1 MAGTIWRNPAFLRVF
16 TASTVSIFGS
26 LVTRTAL
33 PFAAILV
40 LGAGPLEVAAI
51 RACEIV
57 GGLVVGLVAGAWVD
71 RLLRRPVMI
80 AADLG
85 QAIVLGSIPIA
96 AIGSWLTMPQ
106 LVVVALLASALSTF
120 HDVADN
126 AYLPTVV

>member
-16 TASTVSIFGS
+16 SASTVSIFGS

-57 GGLVVGLVAGAWVD
+57 GGLVVGLEQGQPDLADGGIDVRFADPAAAGQVGK
-71 RLLRRPVMI
+71 RLAKAFTQSVEH
-80 AADLG
+80 
-85 QAIVLGSIPIA
+85 GSA
-96 AIGSWLTMPQ
+96 GT
-106 LVVVALLASALSTF
+106 
-120 HDVADN
+120 
-126 AYLPTVV
+126 PTVVRTGGCRAEAAGDRLVRGF